1 MSAIGIIGGMGPQA
15 SAQLVELLVRK
26 SPEHFEIHDDSDFPE
41 IVLVSVPVPNFVE
54 SKSNMKKAARIVSD
68 RAKLLEM
75 AHCDVAGIACNT
87 AHLFLPEVQRATSV
101 PFLSMP
107 RLVGAH
113 IATHGWWRVGLLAT
127 PNTLGSQLYDDAMPP
142 GVELVRP
149 SHEVA
154 TRVEAFIM
162 RQLAGRPGVRDRE
175 QLRKMVEQFRIDRQ
189 LDAIILG
196 CTELPL
202 VFGET
207 GDPTI
212 IDTLAILADGLLAH
226 HAGEE
231 VDV

>member
-15 SAQLVELLVRK
+15 SAQLVELLVCK

-54 SKSNMKKAARIVSD
+54 SKENMKQAARIVSD
-68 RAKLLEM
+68 RAKLLEI

-87 AHLFLPEVQRATSV
+87 AHLFLPEVQQATSV

-113 IATHGWWRVGLLAT
+113 VTTHGWRRVGLLAT
-127 PNTLGSQLYDDAMPP
+127 PNTLSSQLYDDALPS

-162 RQLAGRPGVRDRE
+162 RQLAGKPGLHDRE
-175 QLRKMVEQFRIDRQ
+175 QLQKLIEQFRIDRQ

-207 GDPTI
+207 DDPTV

-226 HAGEE
+226 HAKKE

>member
-54 SKSNMKKAARIVSD
+54 SKENMKKAAQIVSD
-68 RAKLLEM
+68 RAKLLEV
-75 AHCDVAGIACNT
+75 AGCSVAGIACNT
-87 AHLFLPEVQRATSV
+87 AHLFLPEVQRATRV

-107 RLVGAH
+107 RLVGQH
-113 IATHGWWRVGLLAT
+113 ITTHGWRRVGLLAT
-127 PNTLGSQLYDDAMPP
+127 PNTLGSRLYDDALPP

-149 SHEVA
+149 AHDAADQIE
-154 TRVEAFIM
+154 RCIM
-162 RQLAGRPGVRDRE
+162 RQLAGKPGPRDRE
-175 QLRKMVEQFRIDRQ
+175 QLRALVEQFRTAQR
-189 LDAIILG
+189 LDAVILG

-202 VFGET
+202 VLGET
-207 GDPTI
+207 DDQTI

-226 HAGEE
+226 IAGDRR
-231 VDV
+231 VV